1 MNKKWF
7 FSGVATGAVIAS
19 LGIGSFVMASGYNG
33 YGKNDNVMGVGN
45 KLNYILSMLEKYYV
59 DDIDAKA
66 LEEGLYKGVVA
77 GIGDPY
83 TSYLTT
89 DEFSAL
95 TDDTTGSF
103 SGIGVTISA
112 KEYYD
117 GIEIINTLGGSP
129 AESAG
134 ILAGD
139 VITKVNGNKIEGMET
154 DEVIKMIKGPE
165 GEEVDI
171 TVYRP
176 SDKKEM
182 DFSIERK
189 TINVVT
195 AQGEMLDNS
204 IGYIKIK
211 QFNQNTFD
219 QFKAVLE
226 DLKNQGMKG
235 LIIDVRDNPG
245 GVLTGVKDIT
255 DLLVGEG
262 TMVYTIDKEGNRKDY
277 VSDANKLG
285 LPLVV
290 MINGNSASASE
301 ILSGAIQD
309 MGEGKLVGTQSF
321 GKGLVQGI
329 YKLPDNSGIKIT
341 IQKYYTPKGVCIQ
354 GEGLTPDYV
363 VELDGGITNSNLV
376 TRDKDNQL
384 DKAIEVINGEI
395 K

>member
-129 AESAG
+129 AESG
-134 ILAGD
+134 W
-139 VITKVNGNKIEGMET
+139 
-154 DEVIKMIKGPE
+154 
-165 GEEVDI
+165 
-171 TVYRP
+171 
-176 SDKKEM
+176 
-182 DFSIERK
+182 
-189 TINVVT
+189 
-195 AQGEMLDNS
+195 
-204 IGYIKIK
+204 
-211 QFNQNTFD
+211 
-219 QFKAVLE
+219 
-226 DLKNQGMKG
+226 
-235 LIIDVRDNPG
+235 
-245 GVLTGVKDIT
+245 
-255 DLLVGEG
+255 
-262 TMVYTIDKEGNRKDY
+262 YTCGRCY
-277 VSDANKLG
+277 
-285 LPLVV
+285 
-290 MINGNSASASE
+290 
-301 ILSGAIQD
+301 
-309 MGEGKLVGTQSF
+309 
-321 GKGLVQGI
+321 
-329 YKLPDNSGIKIT
+329 YKSKW
-341 IQKYYTPKGVCIQ
+341 
-354 GEGLTPDYV
+354 
-363 VELDGGITNSNLV
+363 
-376 TRDKDNQL
+376 
-384 DKAIEVINGEI
+384 
-395 K
+395 